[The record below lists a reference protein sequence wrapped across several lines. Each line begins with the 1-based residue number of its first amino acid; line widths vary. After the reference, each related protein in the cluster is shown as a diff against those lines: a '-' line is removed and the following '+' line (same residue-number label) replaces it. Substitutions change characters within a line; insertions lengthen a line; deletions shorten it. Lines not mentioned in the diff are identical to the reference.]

1 MSTPLRNERFEA
13 VLTSREKRDLGGEVF
28 CNRELVDLDFAG
40 ADLRGACFERSV
52 LLRCSFAGAD
62 LRGARFVS
70 CDLQSI
76 DLADALLGG
85 NRFDGTTFI
94 EPVGMSASAREAIEG
109 AGGAFQLDRASRR

>member
-1 MSTPLRNERFEA
+1 MSTPMRSERFES
-13 VLTSREKRDLGGEVF
+13 VLTAREKRDLAGELF
-28 CNRELVDLDFAG
+28 CNRELVDLDFSG

-62 LRGARFVS
+62 LRGARFLS

-85 NRFDGTTFI
+85 NRFDGTTLI
-94 EPVGMSASAREAIEG
+94 EPVGVSASGREAIAS